1 MPIFV
6 AGGGGNEVGGSFYCV
21 EFESGETLAV
31 DCGGR
36 PNSWSENVKP
46 LSLPAEKLAMIRDIS
61 AKKTKAPFPKLSVAK
76 RVDYLLLTH
85 GHFDHIGSVPLL
97 VKRNPKI
104 RIFATY
110 ETKYLMSFQ
119 LYASVRIAENTEK
132 KPPYHYR
139 DIEKTLERVTL
150 IPTTDEFVPPIRL
163 SDGLSFIPVRS
174 GHVLGAVSYFIVR
187 KGEILGFFS
196 GDISFDDQR
205 TVRGAPPIELAGMQF
220 AVMESTRINE
230 RNVPSADRDREI
242 VRRAEEALYKGASV
256 RFLVFSIGKA
266 QEAWEIAREAF
277 PKVPRWLDGGARK
290 VAELYRDRL
299 NGSFDPRVERHF
311 VRDYYHRR
319 EVISPDSPN
328 IAIVPSA
335 MQFGGWARHYFKEGI
350 ERKDRLFISLGW
362 LDPCSSER
370 AFFES
375 EKGDAFRIDD
385 ITYSRVCDAA
395 RFERTTHCDGGD
407 VLKMRERL
415 KPEKTIL
422 VHGDE
427 RKMDEFLAQNPDKG
441 FVKGVNL
448 ERIEI

>member
-1 MPIFV
+1 MPVFV

-36 PNSWSENVKP
+36 PNSWSKNVEP
-46 LSLPAEKLAMIRDIS
+46 LCLSEEKQAHIREIS
-61 AKKTKAPFPKLSVAK
+61 TKKNKAPFPKLSATK
-76 RVDYLLLTH
+76 RVDYLLITH

-97 VKRNPKI
+97 VKRNPNI

-110 ETKYLMSFQ
+110 ETKFLMGHQ
-119 LYASVRIAENTEK
+119 LYESFRIADNTEK
-132 KPPYHYR
+132 RPAYR
-139 DIEKTLERVTL
+139 YEDVGNTLERVEL
-150 IPTTDEFVPPIRL
+150 IPTTDDAPTIKLSDNLSFVPIRA
-163 SDGLSFIPVRS
+163 
-174 GHVLGAVSYFIVR
+174 GHVLGAVSYFILR
-187 KGEILGFFS
+187 KGEVIGFFS

-205 TVRGAPPIELAGMQF
+205 TVKGASPIELPGLQF

-230 RNVPSADRDREI
+230 RNVSSADKDCEI
-242 VRRAEEALYKGASV
+242 VRRAQEAFYKGSSV

-277 PKVPRWLDGGARK
+277 PKIPRWLDGGARK

-311 VRDYYHRR
+311 VRDYDHRR
-319 EVISPDSPN
+319 DVMSPDSPN
-328 IAIVPSA
+328 IVIVPSA
-335 MQFGGWARHYFKEGI
+335 MQFGGWARHYLKEGI
-350 ERKDRLFISLGW
+350 ERKDRLFLSMGW
-362 LDPCSSER
+362 LDPCSPEL

-375 EKGDAFRIDD
+375 EKDDAFRVDD
-385 ITYSRVCDAA
+385 ITYRRACDVA
-395 RFERTTHCDGGD
+395 RFERTTHCDGSD
-407 VLKMRERL
+407 VLGMRERL

-427 RKMDEFLAQNPDKG
+427 AKMDEFLAQNPNKG

-448 ERIEI
+448 ERIKI